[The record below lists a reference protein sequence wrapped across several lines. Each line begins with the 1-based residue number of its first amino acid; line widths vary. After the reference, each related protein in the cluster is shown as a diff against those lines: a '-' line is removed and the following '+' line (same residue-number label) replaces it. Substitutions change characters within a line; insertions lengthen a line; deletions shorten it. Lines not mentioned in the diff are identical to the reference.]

1 MSHLHRELAPIS
13 EAAWNEIEK
22 EAGRTLR
29 NFLTSRQLVDF
40 SGPHGWDHS
49 AENLGRLE
57 RVQGPVEGVEAGLRV
72 LQPLVE
78 LRHTFSMARSDLD
91 DIDRGRPDPNLGG
104 VAEAAKRAALAE
116 DHMVFQG
123 FKEGHIVGMAEASP
137 YRAIEIGDNYVEYP
151 RLVARAVSLLREA
164 GVDGPYAVALGSQCW
179 TGVIETTEYGGYPVL
194 EHLRMI
200 LGGPGGSGE
209 APGSTVIW
217 APAVD
222 GAVVLSTRGG
232 DFRLTCG
239 QDMALGYIGHD
250 ADSVQLCLEESI
262 TFRVLAPEAAVPL
275 VHLG

>member
-13 EAAWNEIEK
+13 ETAWNEIEK

-29 NFLTSRQLVDF
+29 NFLTARQLVDF

-57 RVQGPVEGVEAGLRV
+57 RIQGPVDGVEAGLRV
-72 LQPLVE
+72 VQPLIE
-78 LRHTFSMARSDLD
+78 LRHTFSMAKSDLD
-91 DIDRGRPDPNLGG
+91 DIDRGRPDPNLGL
-104 VAEAAKRAALAE
+104 VVEAAKRAALAE
-116 DHMVFQG
+116 DHIVFQG
-123 FKEGHIVGMAEASP
+123 FKEGHVVGMAEASP
-137 YRAIEIGDNYVEYP
+137 YPALEIGDNYVEYP

-164 GVDGPYAVALGSQCW
+164 GIDGPYAVALGSQCW
-179 TGVIETTEYGGYPVL
+179 TGVIESTEYGGYPVL

-200 LGGPGGSGE
+200 LGGP
-209 APGSTVIW
+209 VIW

-222 GAVVLSTRGG
+222 GALVLSTRGD
-232 DFRLTCG
+232 DFQLTCG
-239 QDMALGYIGHD
+239 QDMALGYISHD

-262 TFRVLAPEAAVPL
+262 TFRVLTPEAAVPL